1 MKFHFKILFKT
12 GLFIL
17 FSKPL
22 SAQQSYAPVPQSK
35 FNLTEFNLQLP
46 VEKNNSITLIK
57 GSDIA
62 DFSSENFYFSPQD
75 NSIHFFCSSDGKATQ
90 GSHYPR
96 TELRQI
102 KEWHF
107 EKRHHLQVK
116 MAVLQQPGTG
126 KIIIGQIHGH
136 SKGTEAL
143 KIWWNNG
150 EIQAGFK
157 KEVNDKEERITL
169 QKNVPLGQIF
179 DYSIQQNNSDVLV
192 KVNQQTATFHF
203 GDSWKSELVY
213 FKAGNYL
220 QDNNL
225 PPVTS
230 GLTAI
235 YQINISE

>member
-1 MKFHFKILFKT
+1 MKSHFKILFKT
-12 GLFIL
+12 GLFTL
-17 FSKPL
+17 FSQVL
-22 SAQQSYAPVPQSK
+22 SAQQTYIPVPQSK

-46 VEKNNSITLIK
+46 IEKNNSITTIK

-62 DFSSENFYFSPQD
+62 DFSSENFYFSTQD
-75 NSIHFFCSSDGKATQ
+75 NSIRFFCSSDGKTTQ

-107 EKRHHLQVK
+107 ENQHSLHVK

-225 PPVTS
+225 SPVTS

-235 YQINISE
+235 YQINMSE

>member
-1 MKFHFKILFKT
+1 MKSSFKILIKR
-12 GLFIL
+12 GLLIL
-17 FSKPL
+17 LPGFCF
-22 SAQQSYAPVPQSK
+22 AQKINMPVPQSR

-46 VEKNNSITLIK
+46 IEKNNSVAIIK
-57 GSDIA
+57 GPDIA
-62 DFSSENFYFSPQD
+62 EFSSENFYFSPED
-75 NSIHFFCSSDGKATQ
+75 NSIRFFCSSDGKATQ

-102 KEWHF
+102 EEWHF
-107 EKRHHLQVK
+107 ENQHSLQVK

-150 EIQAGFK
+150 DIQVGFK
-157 KEVNDKEERITL
+157 KEVNDREQRITL
-169 QKNVPLGQIF
+169 QKNVALNQTF
-179 DYSIQQNNSDVLV
+179 DYSIQQNDSDVLV
-192 KVNQQTATFHF
+192 KVNQQTTTFHF
-203 GDSWKSELVY
+203 GDSWKAESVY

-220 QDNNL
+220 QDNSQS
-225 PPVTS
+225 PVTS

-235 YQINISE
+235 YHISISE